1 MSLKL
6 DPQSLMKL
14 AKPMAPY
21 LLAIAV
27 VGVFGY
33 TGWAINQAFQFDDQK
48 VAAAAAPSGK
58 PEAKVTF
65 DKKTVET
72 VKNLRV
78 VPGEVAP
85 TDLGK
90 TDPFGN

>member
-1 MSLKL
+1 
-6 DPQSLMKL
+6 MKL

-21 LLAIAV
+21 LLAVAV

-33 TGWAINQAFQFDDQK
+33 TGWVINQAFQFDDAE

-58 PEAKVTF
+58 TEAKVTF
-65 DKKTVET
+65 DKKTIET

-78 VPGEVAP
+78 VPGEVQP
-85 TDLGK
+85 TDVGK
-90 TDPFGN
+90 SDPFGN